1 AVQLVRR
8 AQAGSDDPR
17 HVAEERRRD
26 VGAFALHLCEALP
39 RKNQEFA
46 GLGGTRRGA
55 AAGAVDEAHLADHV
69 AGPERSE
76 RPVDV
81 AADVLEDVYPAALD
95 DEERV
100 AGIVFPE
107 QLLAADE
114 IALLAGVEDHVGIL
128 GRELGEQAP
137 AVQLAFVG
145 HASCIAWTPRGP
157 QVIRRAAR
165 DLRRW
170 RDVWARGADIS
181 PRGGRRRR
189 SARAARGGA
198 RASGLAPSKRACP
211 QGTCRSPPAASARTL
226 RRAARLRSGRRRPLP
241 ATPRAASAASR
252 DGHGPRRS
260 ACASAPSCR

>member
-1 AVQLVRR
+1 
-8 AQAGSDDPR
+8 GSDDPG
-17 HVAEERRRD
+17 HVPEDGRRD
-26 VGAFALHLCEALP
+26 VGALALHLGEALP

-81 AADVLEDVYPAALD
+81 AADVLEDVHPAALD

-100 AGIVFPE
+100 AGIILPE

-114 IALLAGVEDHVGIL
+114 IALLAGVEDDVGIL

-157 QVIRRAAR
+157 QVIRRGAR

-170 RDVWARGADIS
+170 HDVWARGADVS
-181 PRGGRRRR
+181 RRGGRPPR
-189 SARAARGGA
+189 SARVARGGA
-198 RASGLAPSKRACP
+198 RAADPAPSRRACP
-211 QGTCRSPPAASARTL
+211 GGARRSPPAA
-226 RRAARLRSGRRRPLP
+226 
-241 ATPRAASAASR
+241 
-252 DGHGPRRS
+252 
-260 ACASAPSCR
+260 